1 MIIQFQNPIYLLLL
15 SLIPI
20 YVIWYRRIGRRK
32 EGTIRISSSSYFVK
46 SFKRRGQNRHRIT
59 LGLNLLVILFIILG
73 IARPQ
78 LIDYMEE
85 SKMEVI
91 DMVLVLDISSSMLA
105 DDFKPNRLEVAK
117 QTATEFISGRKGDRI
132 GLLVFAGQ
140 TFIQCPLT
148 VDMSVLKGLLQEVQ
162 VATRDYDGTAIGMA
176 IANATNRLRH
186 SEAKSKVMIL
196 LSDGSNNAGE
206 LDPIT
211 ASDLAS
217 EFGIKIYTI
226 GIGTD
231 KATTRIPGRGL
242 IRNEIDEKT
251 LRQIAS
257 KTNGKYFR
265 AKYANALREI
275 YQEIDQLERSEIE
288 VKTFTR
294 HEDLYA
300 WFLFPAFLLGLGGQ
314 VLNRSIFRNKT

>member
-1 MIIQFQNPIYLLLL
+1 MISFQNPIYLLLL
-15 SLIPI
+15 GLIPAFLF
-20 YVIWYRRIGRRK
+20 WYIRIGKHK
-32 EGTIRISSSSYFVK
+32 EGTIQVSSVSRFLTAFSN
-46 SFKRRGQNRHRIT
+46 RGKMRHRI
-59 LGLNLLVILFIILG
+59 LMGLNVSLLLFIILG
-73 IARPQ
+73 LARPQ
-78 LIDYMEE
+78 LVDHMEE

-117 QTATEFISGRKGDRI
+117 KTATEFILGRKGDRI

-148 VDMSVLKGLLQEVQ
+148 VDMSVLKGLLREVQ
-162 VATRDYDGTAIGMA
+162 VASRDYDGTAIGMA
-176 IANATNRLRH
+176 IANATNRLRQ
-186 SEAKSKVMIL
+186 SQAKSKVMIL

-231 KATTRIPGRGL
+231 KSTTRIPGRGL
-242 IRNEIDEKT
+242 IKNEIDEET
-251 LRQIAS
+251 LKQIAQ
-257 KTNGKYFR
+257 KTDGKYFR
-265 AKYANALREI
+265 AKYADALREI
-275 YQEIDQLERSEIE
+275 YQEINELERSEIE

-294 HEDLYA
+294 HKDLYA
-300 WFLFPAFLLGLGGQ
+300 WFLFPAFIFGFLSQL
-314 VLNRSIFRNKT
+314 LNRSIFRNKT